1 MQRRFQQVD
10 VFSTVPY
17 KGNPLGVV
25 LDGDGLEDEAMR
37 NYSLWS
43 NLSEATFILPARHV
57 QADYRFRILARDRE
71 YPFAGHP
78 ALGTARAWLQAG
90 GVPRD
95 PKQLI
100 AECGAGLV
108 PIRIDG
114 ELLSFA
120 SPPATRTGAIGQQ
133 ELAEMLQILGIG
145 TEQVVDAQW
154 VDNGPG
160 WAAILLQDAQQV
172 LEISAQAPPRF
183 GRWKIGVLGALPP
196 STPGGGFEVRALT
209 IENGAVREDPV
220 TGSLNGAAAQWLIDA
235 GHAAAPLVNRQGA
248 KAGRDGE
255 VHLEM
260 ADGQLW
266 VGGATNVLIEG
277 NIDL

>member
-10 VFSTVPY
+10 VFSTLPY

-25 LDGDGLEDEAMR
+25 LDGEGLDTEALR
-37 NYSLWS
+37 DYSLWS
-43 NLSEATFILPARHV
+43 NLSEVTCILPARREP
-57 QADYRFRILARDRE
+57 ADYRFRIFARDRE

-100 AECGAGLV
+100 AECEAGLV

-120 SPPATRTGAIGQQ
+120 SPPATRTGAIGAQ
-133 ELAEMLQILGIG
+133 ELDEMLQILGVG
-145 TEQVVDAQW
+145 REQVVDAQW

-172 LEISAQAPPRF
+172 LEISAQAPQRP

-196 STPGGGFEVRALT
+196 GSAAGNFEVRALSV
-209 IENGAVREDPV
+209 ENGAVREDPV

-248 KAGRDGE
+248 KVGRDGQ
-255 VHLEM
+255 VHLEI

-266 VGGATNVLIEG
+266 VGGATNVLIQGSIE
-277 NIDL
+277 L